1 MNDLLSRALKHVNLR
16 TLLHLLAIAV
26 AVLAAIPIYANMYGV
41 LLSPMFWMVVSLL
54 LVGCKEA
61 ERRLQGVLAVKPSPQ
76 QEDELLRLQV
86 ELSTTSTTLNKRNK
100 ELIAAREENKH
111 LRAEA
116 EAAKTEP
123 VKIEE
128 QELEE

>member
-41 LLSPMFWMVVSLL
+41 LLSPAFWMVVSLL

-61 ERRLQGVLAVKPSPQ
+61 ERRLQNVLAVKPSDE
-76 QEDELLRLQV
+76 QEDLILRQQV
-86 ELSTTSTTLNKRNK
+86 ELSTVATTLAKRNR
-100 ELIAAREENKH
+100 EMATLQAEIDRLQAEQAAN
-111 LRAEA
+111 A
-116 EAAKTEP
+116 EP

-128 QELEE
+128 LEPE